1 MTHPV
6 LALRA
11 AIRAAVSAEPGLAA
25 LAPEGIADAAP
36 RGRPRP
42 FAVFES
48 VELRDWS
55 TGSDTGHE
63 QLLVIAV
70 HARDGAETQ
79 AFALADALA
88 RRLDGAD
95 LVLDGHRL
103 VNLTVTACESR
114 RGREAS
120 APRVALRLRA
130 VTEVL

>member
-11 AIRAAVSAEPGLAA
+11 AIRAAALAEPGLAA

-42 FAVFES
+42 YAVFES
-48 VELRDWS
+48 VEVRDWS

-70 HARDGAETQ
+70 HAREGNDAQ
-79 AFALADALA
+79 AFTLADALA

-95 LVLDGHRL
+95 LALDGHRL
-103 VNLTVTACESR
+103 VNLTVTASESR
-114 RGREAS
+114 RARE
-120 APRVALRLRA
+120 PGHLRVALRLRA

>member
-11 AIRAAVSAEPGLAA
+11 AIRAAASAEPGLAA

-42 FAVFES
+42 HAVFES

-55 TGSDTGHE
+55 TGSDKGHE
-63 QLLVIAV
+63 QFLVIAV
-70 HARDGAETQ
+70 HARDGAEAQ
-79 AFALADALA
+79 GFALADALA
-88 RRLDGAD
+88 RLLDGAD
-95 LVLDGHRL
+95 LALSGHRL
-103 VNLTVTACESR
+103 VNLTVTACETR
-114 RGREAS
+114 RPREPGS
-120 APRVALRLRA
+120 LRVALRLRA